1 MVFCNATIGRNS
13 WCVIDGGDGEIDGAG
28 IAGEAAV
35 IGLVGETVG
44 AVVVAGR
51 CVGSGAVG
59 VEAEAAMLRSS
70 DQAIGQGIAL
80 DIAGGDTAMEDGVL
94 GDARRGI
101 AGHRRVI
108 DGGDGEI
115 DGAGIAGEAAVIG
128 LVGETVGA
136 VVVAGRCVE
145 VGSAACRERVG
156 IPGVG

>member
-35 IGLVGETVG
+35 TGLVGETVG
-44 AVVVAGR
+44 AVVVAGG
-51 CVGSGAVG
+51 CVDVGAVG
-59 VEAEAAMLRSS
+59 IEADAAMLRPS

-94 GDARRGI
+94 RSGQGLVDR
-101 AGHRRVI
+101 HRRVI

-128 LVGETVGA
+128 LVGETVGT
-136 VVVAGRCVE
+136 VVIGIGRIDVC
-145 VGSAACRERVG
+145 AVG
-156 IPGVG
+156 I